1 MCTNRCLLYCGEG
14 AVQGQESMRACK
26 PQDDGDRPHPH
37 DPEWWPRTTQTLP
50 PTPRYRVR
58 ISLHLH
64 EGGVFEEP
72 QPGGGDGAV
81 LPHGHRG
88 RSGGE
93 RGQGLVTWED
103 KMDPGLNG
111 VLCSYTQGCP
121 CLCAS
126 WNGPAFGREHG
137 MDSDSFAR
145 CPCAARNLH
154 PRVLWP
160 Q

>member
-1 MCTNRCLLYCGEG
+1 M
-14 AVQGQESMRACK
+14 
-26 PQDDGDRPHPH
+26 
-37 DPEWWPRTTQTLP
+37 
-50 PTPRYRVR
+50 
-58 ISLHLH
+58 
-64 EGGVFEEP
+64 EP

-126 WNGPAFGREHG
+126 WNGPAFGQEHG
-137 MDSDSFAR
+137 MDSDSFADSFQTLSL
-145 CPCAARNLH
+145 CSAEPAPPCAVASVRYPSGFSL
-154 PRVLWP
+154 VSK
-160 Q
+160 QKIQGK